1 LAFFLS
7 FASGAGITRQVEQ
20 LGENPPAKKSIKSS
34 AADTVKSVCR
44 L

>member
-20 LGENPPAKKSIKSS
+20 LGENPPPRNPLNHRRR
-34 AADTVKSVCR
+34 T